1 MGIQRALGSK
11 DSSNPTRKTS
21 SSARELIS
29 LVKHHGKSVKEDMD
43 HMTMPMNKL
52 NNHINR
58 VEKEQS
64 GDEPVS
70 PSDRAYLEKIKDIR
84 FKRMKMKEEDRNY
97 PKSSTGM
104 GHSAD
109 AHFNQQS
116 KKMQDAI
123 NLHLRK
129 GKDYPE
135 AVKAA
140 KVHVKEEVNLSEVLK
155 ASDPVG
161 KWISDFIH
169 SKDSRFNDKT
179 KEERRKMA
187 LGAYYAAQKESY
199 ENSSEE
205 LAEGRGRPSLDHV
218 SKPNS
223 KGGFDIFHKKDL
235 KKIVHQVKTKEE
247 AKNWINN
254 NKNTKD
260 GEDSKPPESDKNIV
274 NQMRKRPDGDTH
286 HLVFANG
293 EKKDVHV
300 RHVNKAL
307 SMLANTPKPVD
318 REKLQASL
326 AHSHKRFM
334 DTVTSGKAVV
344 DAPRERVT
352 LAKRVEE
359 AVNPST
365 TRADRG
371 YITATKKRKPDGSYV
386 LVKTNKQ
393 GTKKTGDIID
403 AQESYDLS
411 DEVTNSLNNLYIS
424 LSEQNKE
431 LFEERMMTEEGILDL
446 INFARK
452 QGF

>member
-1 MGIQRALGSK
+1 
-11 DSSNPTRKTS
+11 
-21 SSARELIS
+21 
-29 LVKHHGKSVKEDMD
+29 MD
-43 HMTMPMNKL
+43 HKTMPLKDL
-52 NNHINR
+52 DKHITR

-64 GDEPVS
+64 GDIPVS
-70 PSDRAYLEKIKDIR
+70 TSDRKYLNTIKTIR
-84 FKRMKMKEEDRNY
+84 AKRMKMKEEVRLDELTGDFLAHASDVAAGRNKPDQAARLGAGAFKKGISPDY
-97 PKSSTGM
+97 MKNKSRFAKKQSEID
-104 GHSAD
+104 SAKIT
-109 AHFNQQS
+109 N
-116 KKMQDAI
+116 I
-123 NLHLRK
+123 
-129 GKDYPE
+129 GE
-135 AVKAA
+135 A
-140 KVHVKEEVNLSEVLK
+140 LK

-161 KWISDFIH
+161 KWIDDFVHSDN
-169 SKDSRFNDKT
+169 SKFADKT

-199 ENSSEE
+199 ENSTEE
-205 LAEGRGRPSLDHV
+205 LVEGRGRPSLDHV

-223 KGGFDIFHKKDL
+223 KGGFDIFHKKDV
-235 KKIVHQVKTKEE
+235 KKIIHQVKTKEE

-260 GEDSKPPESDKNIV
+260 GEDGKPPESDKNIV

-326 AHSHKRFM
+326 THSHKRFM
-334 DTVTSGKAVV
+334 DTVISGKAVV

-359 AVNPST
+359 AVDRKIPSSDKKPMVAVTRMGPNGKLSVFNRSQGPT
-365 TRADRG
+365 TKDVA
-371 YITATKKRKPDGSYV
+371 
-386 LVKTNKQ
+386 
-393 GTKKTGDIID
+393 D
-403 AQESYDLS
+403 AQESYDYS
-411 DEVTNSLNNLYIS
+411 DEDTNSLNNLYLS
-424 LSEQNKE
+424 LSEQNQE
-431 LFEERMMTEEGILDL
+431 LFEERMMTDEGIQDL
-446 INFARK
+446 INFART